1 MTATAIAGTT
11 TKTIKTKTAR
21 GIKKGIID
29 TTSAVT
35 SDNENNNGEQF
46 QQARKNFPRPR
57 SGTIIDSSKTPTTQT
72 TRIFGGSSVSGQ
84 LIFLKNDDDL
94 DDDFEEEEE
103 EKNTTPN
110 KNASTLKE
118 EKEEQEEEYSNKE
131 TATREDD
138 GAGSSEE
145 EEGNTIAVETD
156 APPREFKDN
165 ATITKSKLLS
175 EGSEREGSQRKKRGR
190 PRKNDVF
197 EDVFED
203 ERRAQE
209 EKDRREA
216 MRVLLE
222 AAEKDDTD
230 GARHIQKKAKT
241 TTTSN
246 GNKKTSLNN
255 AVDVNDA
262 HTKATNG
269 GVDKEDEQLRGR
281 PDITAIE
288 KLAADALN
296 NILPNASTSERM
308 AHINTFMNKG
318 ASGNNGQTKA
328 SQKGQQ
334 DKQQQELNKNDK
346 NLVAPGK
353 DYSRLLEEK
362 RNELSKKKPE
372 KEKRKRDDIVEDAD
386 ISVEQS
392 TLHKTYKE
400 ALQRMRE
407 ENVRKSRDQKQP
419 SIKSKSTALN
429 AVTAAQVKLQ
439 KKNVAAAAAAAK
451 EASRQQHVLAQQQ
464 KQQHASFLPQTQEEL
479 KNLMFLQQIQS
490 QVALQTQPQVNINAA
505 LLHLLLAGGQG
516 SIPSIGGMDLNQP
529 IQNLLAPNL
538 LNMSAAHLSNGNG
551 LHGGGGAGMSGTDF
565 AVPPSRSSQ
574 KMNNSSSNKKEEGS
588 RKGADHS
595 SSILMPSVNATAF
608 KKRIRVVVDELM
620 KKIRKKIALKL
631 ALSEAGIEKELNLL
645 ESGSEL
651 HSSLCSFFELH

>member
-11 TKTIKTKTAR
+11 TTKTR
-21 GIKKGIID
+21 LKKGIID

-35 SDNENNNGEQF
+35 SDNENNNNNNGREQF
-46 QQARKNFPRPR
+46 QQPHKNFPRSR
-57 SGTIIDSSKTPTTQT
+57 SGTIVDSSKTPTTQT
-72 TRIFGGSSVSGQ
+72 RRVFGGSSVSGQ
-84 LIFLKNDDDL
+84 LIFLKNDL
-94 DDDFEEEEE
+94 DNFEEEEE
-103 EKNTTPN
+103 EKNTTPPK
-110 KNASTLKE
+110 KNASTQKE
-118 EKEEQEEEYSNKE
+118 GKEEQEEEYSNKE

-138 GAGSSEE
+138 LRAGSSEE

-156 APPREFKDN
+156 APPREFNDN

-262 HTKATNG
+262 HTKDTNG
-269 GVDKEDEQLRGR
+269 GVDKEDEKLRGR
-281 PDITAIE
+281 PDITGIE

-334 DKQQQELNKNDK
+334 DKQQQELNKNEK
-346 NLVAPGK
+346 NIVASGK

-407 ENVRKSRDQKQP
+407 ENVRQSRDQKQP
-419 SIKSKSTALN
+419 SIKS
-429 AVTAAQVKLQ
+429 
-439 KKNVAAAAAAAK
+439 KNVAAAAAAAK

-479 KNLMFLQQIQS
+479 KNLLFLQQIQS

-538 LNMSAAHLSNGNG
+538 LSMSAAHLSNGNG
-551 LHGGGGAGMSGTDF
+551 LHGGGGAGMSGADF

-574 KMNNSSSNKKEEGS
+574 KMNNSSSKKKEEGS

-651 HSSLCSFFELH
+651 HASLCSFFELH